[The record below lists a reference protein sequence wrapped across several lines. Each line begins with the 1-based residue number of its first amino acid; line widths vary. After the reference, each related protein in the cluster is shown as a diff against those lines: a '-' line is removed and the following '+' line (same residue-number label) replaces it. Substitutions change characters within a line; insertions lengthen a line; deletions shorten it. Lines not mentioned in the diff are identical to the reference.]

1 MSDSSQTNTTAF
13 TMDDFAVQPRGSA
26 PLFPEGPKRILRA
39 LYGLLVRYGDGSTLR
54 AQRQGND
61 IVVTMEDLS
70 APPARLQMSGEP
82 PAGGVQLALPERAVV
97 SLSGFTGPVKIT
109 VEPAEGLSAIISHV
123 PCVVT
128 AGAAPTLHPI
138 TAPGD
143 GSRLTGDAMVEYP

>member
-1 MSDSSQTNTTAF
+1 MTDSPTTAF
-13 TMDDFAVQPRGSA
+13 TMDDFAVAPRGSA
-26 PLFPEGPKRILRA
+26 PAYPEGLKRIVRA
-39 LYGLLVRYGDGSTLR
+39 LYNLLARHGDGCTLR
-54 AQRQGND
+54 AQRQGNA

-70 APPARLQMSGEP
+70 PTLPTRLSMSGDP

-97 SLSGFTGPVKIT
+97 SLAGFTGPVKIT
-109 VEPAEGLSAIISHV
+109 IEPAEGLSAIISHV

-138 TAPGD
+138 TTAGD